1 MGPMSTI
8 ERKGVEIYYEQHGRG
23 PAVLLTHG
31 YSATS
36 QMWRGQCE
44 SLSDAYRLIA
54 WDLRG
59 HGRSAS
65 PQAIEAYAESEAM
78 EDMVAILDACGVE
91 RAVVGGL
98 SLGGFLSLAF
108 HLAHPERVRALL
120 LFDTGPGYRSDE
132 GREGWNRMALERA
145 ADLERRGLA
154 ALGQGAEVRIAQHR
168 SAEGLA
174 RAARGTLRQYDA
186 RVIEHLPAID
196 VPALVLAGEKDTP
209 FLAATDY
216 MARKIPAARKVI
228 LLGAGHAA
236 NIDRPDAFNAAVR
249 AFLESLPDS

>member
-1 MGPMSTI
+1 MATL
-8 ERKGVEIYYEQHGRG
+8 EREGVELYYEQHGRG

-36 QMWRGQCE
+36 QMWRGQFE
-44 SLSDAYRLIA
+44 ALSDAYRLIA

-65 PQAIEAYAESEAM
+65 PERIEAYAESEAIS
-78 EDMVAILDACGVE
+78 DMLAILDALAAE

-108 HLAHPERVRALL
+108 HLAHPERVRALM
-120 LFDTGPGYRSDE
+120 LFDTGPGYRSDDA
-132 GREGWNRMALERA
+132 REGWNRMALDRA

-154 ALGQGAEVRIAQHR
+154 ALGSGAEVRIAQHR

-174 RAARGTLRQYDA
+174 KAARGTLRQFDS
-186 RVIEHLPAID
+186 RVIEHLPRID
-196 VPALVLAGEKDTP
+196 VPTLVLAGEKDTP

-216 MARKIPAARKVI
+216 MARKIPGARKVI
-228 LLGAGHAA
+228 VEGAGHAS

-249 AFLESLPDS
+249 SFLESLPAS